1 MISYMKQ
8 SLVKS
13 ISVVMLCFVIT
24 TVSAGDNS
32 SATDYSNWNNISAHV
47 SDMFRYGE
55 FQTALFSGRLQVSI
69 PIYKID
75 DPDFKMDI
83 ALHYNADGFKPRKHS
98 GYVGYNWFLEAG
110 GCITREVKG
119 CPDEIYGM
127 RSVNYGLNY
136 QMGIE
141 GMYHFIASE
150 KPGWD
155 KSKDEIFALPHSPQ
169 TCYWAATGEYYHSVG
184 DLCDGYYVDY
194 TPDIFHF
201 NFLGYS
207 GSFMINNRGE
217 VQIISGD
224 YVDVD
229 LSGILADWSPRH
241 PDKTP
246 NSAYPMYPKKNST
259 ITIRTKDGYTYVFG
273 GDLSRLEYTV
283 DACNWSVFAYQN
295 FSQYY
300 NLLLNPPTVSTWHL
314 AEIIAPNKRT
324 VTFHYK
330 PAVKSEWFNILG
342 DETPETIPDDVP
354 GTEDP
359 LWEFN
364 ECFDRYSWYF
374 NAQAAYCDQL
384 YNYIHFDPS
393 FNHLSQ
399 HQQDSVWCVLNS
411 STPPYT
417 RPATSYMYSATK
429 SCILDSIQ
437 ISGEQPLSII
447 FDNSLETTEMYNKP
461 DHYGENRK
469 KNFQLDSVR
478 ILSAS
483 NTIKTANLSYNYKGC
498 QQTGYSFN
506 WRFLSTVNI
515 SGMGS
520 YQMTYYDGSFPNL
533 YENATTYASQYD
545 YHTAMSSETDD
556 YGYYVSSNHSLALL
570 QKIEY
575 PTGGEQTYL
584 YGKYAYNKK
593 RKYSI
598 VQDTCLEMNTVT
610 ENGILLGARINEVK
624 TFENGNLIETKTY
637 SYSDGIFFDNLKV
650 YNMHF
655 IEDYATPEYGWP
667 VQCDANYGLLDT
679 HVGYGKVIET
689 TTNSQGTH
697 KTIYK
702 FDTGTNSYS
711 SRNDTDL
718 NGMYQCD
725 NYNNLRIA
733 VLVGQMFYSSQL
745 SKWGKLISIENYES
759 DNNLVEAKNYEYNS
773 ISNFCTDTIVIFGR
787 YYMGQAE
794 IARKLY
800 VYPDVLTK
808 EITKEYSDG
817 DSLITTRTYSYDRKL
832 RVTKETIDDS
842 RGIQHFTKYT
852 YPDNLTFNI
861 GMIHYSHYPSI
872 YLLKLKHQ
880 INNPIEVFSGYL
892 GEDSIEYVTSGKI
905 NLYATGMFLS
915 LIDNNPSSPAHI
927 PPFIEIGDSINLHI
941 YDSIA
946 NPIFELNYYPY
957 LHKTLFLPISS
968 PLLDYQPIVASG
980 TTLIYDSYYKTEA
993 EFKFDHMGRLLSHK
1007 PLGGIE
1013 TKYTWNGIYPATKT
1027 IGDMTWAYTHIPHVG
1042 VQSITDPRGITTYYD
1057 YDEQGRLVKE
1067 YQIINNKEQILNVY
1081 QYHVKTE

>member
-1 MISYMKQ
+1 MLYMKQ

-13 ISVVMLCFVIT
+13 ISVVVLCFIIT
-24 TVSAGDNS
+24 TVSADDNS

-295 FSQYY
+295 FSQYC
-300 NLLLNPPTVSTWHL
+300 NLLLNPPTISTWHI
-314 AEIIAPNKRT
+314 AKIIAPNKRT

-374 NAQAAYCDQL
+374 NAQAAYCVQL

-393 FNHLSQ
+393 FNLLSQ
-399 HQQDSVWCVLNS
+399 QQQDSVWCVLNS

-545 YHTAMSSETDD
+545 YHTARSSETDD

-584 YGKYAYNKK
+584 YGKYAYEKK

-598 VQDTCLEMNTVT
+598 VQDTCLEMNTVS

-650 YNMHF
+650 YNMYF

-679 HVGYGKVIET
+679 HIGYGKVTET
-689 TTNSQGTH
+689 TTNSQGRTH

-808 EITKEYSDG
+808 EVTKDYSNG
-817 DSLITTRTYSYDRKL
+817 DSLVTTKTYSYDRKL
-832 RVTKETIDDS
+832 RVKRETIEDS
-842 RGIQHFTKYT
+842 RGIMHFTKFN
-852 YPDNLTFNI
+852 YPDDVPGADHI
-861 GMIHYSHYPSI
+861 GGFPPPLFLMIHSNRIGTP
-872 YLLKLKHQ
+872 LETL
-880 INNPIEVFSGYL
+880 SGYI
-892 GEDSIEYVTSGKI
+892 DYYNTEYITSGTI
-905 NLYATGMFLS
+905 NVYA
-915 LIDNNPSSPAHI
+915 NNTFP
-927 PPFIEIGDSINLHI
+927 ENGNLHI
-941 YDSIA
+941 IPYKYQTLSLALPEPTTTYQPMSVSSGQPSYDSRYK
-946 NPIFELNYYPY
+946 LTCQYNYD
-957 LHKTLFLPISS
+957 I
-968 PLLDYQPIVASG
+968 
-980 TTLIYDSYYKTEA
+980 
-993 EFKFDHMGRLLSHK
+993 MNRLTSIK
-1007 PLGGIE
+1007 PFGGIE

-1027 IGDMTWAYTHIPHVG
+1027 IGDMTWTYTHIPHVG
-1042 VQSITDPRGITTYYD
+1042 VSSITDPRGITTYYD
-1057 YDEQGRLVKE
+1057 YDANGRLVKE
-1067 YQIINNKEQILNVY
+1067 YQIVNDKEQIQNLY
-1081 QYHVKTE
+1081 QYHIKTE

>member
-1 MISYMKQ
+1 MKQ
-8 SLVKS
+8 NLHRYILVR
-13 ISVVMLCFVIT
+13 IFCAFVIPIYADINYSPISDFYNDNA
-24 TVSAGDNS
+24 VSAL
-32 SATDYSNWNNISAHV
+32 V

-55 FQTALFSGRLQVSI
+55 FQTSLFTGRMQVSI
-69 PIYKID
+69 PIYNVN

-83 ALHYNADGFKPRKHS
+83 ALHYNAEGFKPRKHS

-127 RSVNYGLNY
+127 RAVNYGLNN

-141 GMYHFIASE
+141 GMYHFIASK

-155 KSKDEIFALPHSPQ
+155 KSKDEIFALPHSLQ
-169 TCYWAATGEYYHSVG
+169 ACYWAATGENYHSVG

-207 GSFMINNRGE
+207 GSFMINNRGT

-229 LSGILADWSPRH
+229 LSEILADWNPRY

-259 ITIRTKDGYTYVFG
+259 ITIKTKDGYTYVFG
-273 GDLSRLEYTV
+273 GDLSKLEYTV
-283 DACNWSVFAYQN
+283 NASNWSIFTYQ
-295 FSQYY
+295 SLQQYC
-300 NLLLNPPTVSTWHL
+300 NLLLNPPTVSTWHI
-314 AEIIAPNKRT
+314 AKIIAPNKRT
-324 VTFHYK
+324 VIFHYK

-354 GTEDP
+354 GTDDP

-374 NAQAAYCDQL
+374 NAQGAYCDQL
-384 YNYIHFDPS
+384 DNYIHFDPS
-393 FNHLSQ
+393 FTYLSQ
-399 HQQDSVWCVLNS
+399 QQQDSVWCVLKS

-417 RPATSYMYSATK
+417 RPVTFYTYSATK

-447 FDNSLETTEMYNKP
+447 FDNSLETIEMYNKA
-461 DHYGENRK
+461 DRYGENRK
-469 KNFQLDSVR
+469 KNFQLDAVR

-483 NTIKTANLSYNYKGC
+483 DTIKTANLSYNYNGY

-506 WRFLSTVNI
+506 WRFLSSVNI
-515 SGMGS
+515 SGVGS

-533 YENATTYASQYD
+533 YENATTHAKQYD
-545 YHTAMSSETDD
+545 YRTARSVETDD
-556 YGYYVSSNHSLALL
+556 YGYYASSNHSLALL

-575 PTGGEQTYL
+575 PTGGEQTYS

-598 VQDTCLEMNTVT
+598 VLDSCLEMNTVN
-610 ENGILLGARINEVK
+610 ENGVLLGARINEVK
-624 TFENGNLIETKTY
+624 TFENGNLTETKTY
-637 SYSDGIFFDNLKV
+637 SYSDGIFFDNFKV

-655 IEDYATPEYGWP
+655 IEDYETPEYGWS

-679 HVGYGKVIET
+679 HIGYGKVTET

-697 KTIYK
+697 KTVYK
-702 FDTGTNSYS
+702 FDTGTYSYS
-711 SRNDTDL
+711 SRNDSDL

-745 SKWGKLISIENYES
+745 SKWGKLISIENYKS

-773 ISNFCTDTIVIFGR
+773 RHNFCADTIIVFGR
-787 YYMGQAE
+787 YYLGQAE
-794 IARKLY
+794 ISKKLY
-800 VYPDVLTK
+800 IYPDVLTQK
-808 EITKEYSDG
+808 VTKDFNQG
-817 DSLITTRTYSYDRKL
+817 DSLTITESYSYDRKL
-832 RVTKETIDDS
+832 RLTQETIDDS
-842 RGIQHFTKYT
+842 QGICHFTKYT
-852 YPDNLTFNI
+852 YPDEVPGAHHSIPSPLFFLIHSNRI
-861 GMIHYSHYPSI
+861 GTPVESY
-872 YLLKLKHQ
+872 
-880 INNPIEVFSGYL
+880 SGYIDEV
-892 GEDSIEYVTSGKI
+892 GVKYITSGTI
-905 NLYATGMFLS
+905 NLYGVNTYTQGSNLFFVPYLNQTLS
-915 LIDNNPSSPAHI
+915 LSLSTPI
-927 PPFIEIGDSINLHI
+927 PL
-941 YDSIA
+941 
-946 NPIFELNYYPY
+946 
-957 LHKTLFLPISS
+957 T
-968 PLLDYQPIVASG
+968 DYQPLRMRDA
-980 TTLIYDSYYKTEA
+980 TLRYDPHYTLTSEYQ
-993 EFKFDHMGRLLSHK
+993 FDLMNRLTSVK
-1007 PLGGIE
+1007 PFGKIE

-1027 IGDMTWAYTHIPHVG
+1027 IGNQTWTYTYKPHVG
-1042 VQSITDPRGITTYYD
+1042 LETVTDPRGIITYYN
-1057 YDEQGRLVKE
+1057 YDSAGRLIEE
-1067 YQIINNKEQILNVY
+1067 YQLVNGQKRVINVY